1 MGELKG
7 MLALAT
13 GDLEEAA
20 QWCSWCR
27 TFDFL
32 PAERQTL
39 YRAIHDLVELNLTGE
54 EQEKYHASLRLF
66 YDESVLADAI
76 ELVKGTSTFHGLT
89 FADSWE
95 EISPAHQNFIGIYKR
110 LHPLKSAAL

>member
-1 MGELKG
+1 

-20 QWCSWCR
+20 QWCSWCAN
-27 TFDFL
+27 FDFL
-32 PAERQTL
+32 PVERQTL

-66 YDESVLADAI
+66 YDESVLDDAI
-76 ELVKGTSTFHGLT
+76 GLVKGTSTFHGLT

-95 EISPAHQNFIGIYKR
+95 KVSPTHQHFIGIYKR